1 MNHLRFVI
9 LWAILCV
16 LSIPSLHSQNT
27 HLSFK
32 PVDSGANMVKSVQY
46 TPKSIESE
54 DESSLNFNEIM
65 VSIDGNFQHYTPSYL
80 QTTQKRRIS
89 ASLGYLL
96 TEKTMIGMSIRMFED
111 QDFLDF
117 IDNNGFGGLT
127 NQTYKRKFQPFVR
140 RYLSKKNNFHLF
152 YELSFNVAS
161 EEFSQS
167 RNYYNALVNNTS
179 TSFDYVTFGAHLG
192 LGLEYSLNDQWV
204 AFAHS
209 ETIQYRREL
218 NQELSSS
225 ENIVF
230 EDGLNMSLF
239 RDIRVGFGYY
249 F

>member
-1 MNHLRFVI
+1 MNHLRFVT
-9 LWAILCV
+9 LWGVLFA

-27 HLSFK
+27 HLALK
-32 PVDSGANMVKSVQY
+32 PVNSGASMVKSVQY

-65 VSIDGNFQHYTPSYL
+65 VSIDGNFQHYTPSFQ
-80 QTTQKRRIS
+80 QTIQNRRIS
-89 ASLGYLL
+89 ATFGYLL
-96 TEKTMIGMSIRMFED
+96 TEKTMIGLGLRMFHD
-111 QDFLDF
+111 QSFMDFS
-117 IDNNGFGGLT
+117 DNNGFGALT

-140 RYLSKKNNFHLF
+140 RYFSQKNNFSLF

-167 RNYYNALVNNTS
+167 RNYIDEITS
-179 TSFDYVTFGAHLG
+179 TSTRFDYVTFGAHLG
-192 LGLEYSLNDQWV
+192 FGLEYNLNEKWFLV
-204 AFAHS
+204 AHS
-209 ETIQYRREL
+209 ETFQYKREL
-218 NQELSSS
+218 DEELSSS